1 MYIMIFI
8 LYKRSVEYIDTLPPV
23 VCTTALPAKSW
34 NPLILNQPSLCHVQ
48 CAIIGY
54 INPVIMML
62 YTKYAMKLHLS
73 AKEPETRV
81 AAVAAKTNWKNH
93 FDNLYAEMQY

>member
-1 MYIMIFI
+1 
-8 LYKRSVEYIDTLPPV
+8 
-23 VCTTALPAKSW
+23 
-34 NPLILNQPSLCHVQ
+34 
-48 CAIIGY
+48 
-54 INPVIMML
+54 ML

-93 FDNLYAEMQY
+93 FDNLYAEMQYYMLKCFLLSFVIFGSISDFIEKFILNFVC

>member
-1 MYIMIFI
+1 M
-8 LYKRSVEYIDTLPPV
+8 
-23 VCTTALPAKSW
+23 
-34 NPLILNQPSLCHVQ
+34 
-48 CAIIGY
+48 
-54 INPVIMML
+54 NPVIMML

-93 FDNLYAEMQY
+93 FDNLYAEMQYYMLKCFLLSFVIFGSISDFTTSDSKIEVHFKFCLLNTLKLI

>member
-1 MYIMIFI
+1 
-8 LYKRSVEYIDTLPPV
+8 
-23 VCTTALPAKSW
+23 
-34 NPLILNQPSLCHVQ
+34 
-48 CAIIGY
+48 
-54 INPVIMML
+54 MML

-93 FDNLYAEMQY
+93 FDNLYAEMQYHMLKCFLLSFVIFGSISDFIEIR

>member
-1 MYIMIFI
+1 M
-8 LYKRSVEYIDTLPPV
+8 
-23 VCTTALPAKSW
+23 
-34 NPLILNQPSLCHVQ
+34 
-48 CAIIGY
+48 
-54 INPVIMML
+54 NPVIMML

-93 FDNLYAEMQY
+93 FDNLYAEMQYYMLKCFLLSFVIFGSISDFIEKVHFEFCLLNTLKLI

>member
-1 MYIMIFI
+1 
-8 LYKRSVEYIDTLPPV
+8 
-23 VCTTALPAKSW
+23 
-34 NPLILNQPSLCHVQ
+34 
-48 CAIIGY
+48 
-54 INPVIMML
+54 MML

-93 FDNLYAEMQY
+93 FDNLYAEMQYYMLK

>member
-1 MYIMIFI
+1 
-8 LYKRSVEYIDTLPPV
+8 
-23 VCTTALPAKSW
+23 
-34 NPLILNQPSLCHVQ
+34 
-48 CAIIGY
+48 
-54 INPVIMML
+54 MML

-93 FDNLYAEMQY
+93 FDNLYAEMQYYMLKCFLLSFVIFGTITISDCKIEVHFEFCLLNTLKLI